1 LRPTRIATDRPCD
14 GVCLLG
20 RCATGCREIP
30 ALLLFQRSAAMPNLI
45 PISLKV
51 GDCSFAFKISHKRQQ
66 MGNDFVNQ
74 LWMPRTTLYKPDK
87 EENSI
92 NLVECFWDLCLATS
106 GGAAPGHPDDRE
118 TYLLAHLLPHSLS
131 LLSREVMPDSTFIGP
146 DGPRSVWADAVRDL
160 GTRLPKSF
168 PTKALPLE
176 KFRDLTYAGF
186 GMPELTGEEVELYE
200 QVCAELLT
208 EPCALMDGDRGRAI
222 ELSTG
227 RWNELKQKYYPRRHW
242 MSPQAK
248 RVFSVISYECR
259 TAFHECYSDVW
270 VELLRGDGPPIRGTR
285 GPIWPEDLQI
295 TPRDLCFLK
304 LWNLVL
310 KSGSDRPEDSFHH
323 WRGHVLALHP
333 AGALLIE
340 TERGRQVIGDLVSAV
355 LGRGEVPQA
364 DEFLQTVHR
373 MREFRDLNY
382 ALIEASNVYVEHRDE
397 TLLRRRNRRVRNL
410 DLVGERGR
418 APAQKAAGG
427 RVRREEYLDAPIKMV
442 RYGKKEFKRTF
453 EHYAKVKLLTCPGC
467 HECDLVYRSYANLGG
482 GDERRVQVSFRCTR
496 HDQELAV
503 SVSWDDLKETGGFAG
518 T

>member
-1 LRPTRIATDRPCD
+1 ML
-14 GVCLLG
+14 
-20 RCATGCREIP
+20 
-30 ALLLFQRSAAMPNLI
+30 NLI
-45 PISLKV
+45 PMSLKV
-51 GDCSFAFKISHKRQQ
+51 GDCSFAFTISHKRQQ
-66 MGNDFVNQ
+66 IGNDFVNQ

-92 NLVECFWDLCLATS
+92 HLVECFWDLCRAAS
-106 GGAAPGHPDDRE
+106 VGGTPGHPDERE

-146 DGPRSVWADAVRDL
+146 DGPRSVRADAVKEL
-160 GTRLPKSF
+160 GARLPKSF
-168 PTKALPLE
+168 PTEDLPLE
-176 KFRDLTYAGF
+176 KFRDLTYGGF

-200 QVCAELLT
+200 RVCAELLS
-208 EPCALMDGDRGRAI
+208 EPCTLMGADRGRAV
-222 ELSTG
+222 ELTMG
-227 RWNELKQKYYPRRHW
+227 RWNELKREYYPRRRW
-242 MSPQAK
+242 TSPQAK

-270 VELLRGDGPPIRGTR
+270 VELLRGDGPLIRDIR
-285 GPIWPEDLQI
+285 DPFWPKDLQI

-310 KSGSDRPEDSFHH
+310 KSESNRPEASFHH

-333 AGALLIE
+333 AGALLIG
-340 TERGRQVIGDLVSAV
+340 TQRGRQVIGDLVSAV

-373 MREFRDLNY
+373 MREFRDLNH

-397 TLLRRRNRRVRNL
+397 TLQGRRNGRVRSLNV
-410 DLVGERGR
+410 VGAGAR

-427 RVRREEYLDAPIKMV
+427 RGRREEHPDAPIKAV

-453 EHYAKVKLLTCPGC
+453 EHYAKVKHLTCPGC
-467 HECDLVYRSYANLGG
+467 HECSLVYRSHAKLGG

-496 HDQELAV
+496 HDQEVAV
-503 SVSWDDLKETGGFAG
+503 VISWDELQETNFFAG